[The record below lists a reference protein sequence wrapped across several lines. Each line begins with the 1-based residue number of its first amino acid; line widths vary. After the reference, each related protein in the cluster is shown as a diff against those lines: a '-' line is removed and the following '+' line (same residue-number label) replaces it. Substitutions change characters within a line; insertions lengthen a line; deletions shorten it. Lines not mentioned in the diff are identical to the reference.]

1 MPAPRARQEADS
13 EIKLAFV
20 QRGQCRIPVQAAQAQ
35 CRPHAVSGKVGK
47 HA

>member
-35 CRPHAVSGKVGK
+35 CRLSGKVGK